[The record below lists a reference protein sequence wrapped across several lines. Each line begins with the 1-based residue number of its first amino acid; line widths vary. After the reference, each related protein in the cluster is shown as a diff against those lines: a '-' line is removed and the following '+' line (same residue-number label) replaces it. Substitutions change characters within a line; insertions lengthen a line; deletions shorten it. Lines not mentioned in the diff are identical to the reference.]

1 MAVEAAGAGVD
12 LSPTSPLAPGPLTTL
27 AAEGIELDIAAAAGG
42 RIAQVR
48 CDGVDQLL
56 AFGAHDATAAI
67 AWGCYP
73 MVPWCG
79 RIRDGRFA
87 FAGDHHQLPAN
98 LGAHAIH
105 GVGFL
110 LPWRVTGQG
119 ERHVALELA
128 LPRDHRWPFGG
139 IARQR
144 FELAGRRLELS
155 LSVTAGDR
163 AMPVSLGWHPWFLK
177 PDRLEF
183 APEAMYP
190 RDAAGIALAPPGP
203 VRTGPWD
210 DCFVNRREVVLHRA
224 GQRLRIR
231 SDCTDWV
238 VYDGSDAA
246 TCVEPQTAP
255 PDAFNLQ
262 PAARLRAGETL
273 DARCVLSWD

>member
-1 MAVEAAGAGVD
+1 M
-12 LSPTSPLAPGPLTTL
+12 APGPLLTL
-27 AAEGIELDIAAAAGG
+27 AAGDIELDIAASAGG
-42 RIAQVR
+42 RIAQIR

-56 AFGAHDATAAI
+56 GYGVHGAGTAI

-87 FAGDHHQLPAN
+87 FAGVRHQLPAN
-98 LGAHAIH
+98 LGPHAIH

-110 LPWRVTGQG
+110 MPWRVTAQG
-119 ERHVALELA
+119 VRHVTLELV

-144 FELAGRRLELS
+144 FEVSGPQLQLS
-155 LSVTAGDR
+155 LSVTAAER
-163 AMPVSLGWHPWFLK
+163 AMPASLGWHPWFLK
-177 PDRLEF
+177 PDRLAF

-190 RDAAGIALAPPGP
+190 RDAAGIAVLPPGP
-203 VRTGPWD
+203 VQPGPWD
-210 DCFVNRREVVLHRA
+210 DCFVNRREVVLHRG
-224 GQRLRIR
+224 GQRLRM
-231 SDCTDWV
+231 SSACTDWV
-238 VYDGSDAA
+238 VYDGADVA

-262 PAARLRAGETL
+262 PGALLRPGETL
-273 DARCVLSWD
+273 AASCLLTWD